1 MDLDTNRYTDPVP
14 LGGDQV
20 APPLPPH
27 DLDTGEV
34 LPPLEQ
40 DGPIPEHAA
49 APQPRPQSPQEV
61 FPPQLAAGG
70 GYAQDGAV
78 IPGLA
83 VTSGQFLDLID
94 DGQFSQDAYA
104 KIRDCAKT
112 MINLSRM
119 TNAKQKGKV
128 TITIDLE
135 AEDETFK
142 MTPNIVVKKP
152 EPPKRR
158 SVMWADE
165 NGQFTRFPPNQTQ
178 LFGLR
183 QSNPAR

>member
-1 MDLDTNRYTDPVP
+1 MDLDTSRYTDPVP
-14 LGGDQV
+14 MGGDQV
-20 APPLPPH
+20 PPPIQQINPE
-27 DLDTGEV
+27 TGEV

-40 DGPIPEHAA
+40 DESIPDHAA
-49 APQPRPQSPQEV
+49 QAKPRPQNPQEV
-61 FPPQLAAGG
+61 FPPQLGNG
-70 GYAQDGAV
+70 GYAQDGNM
-78 IPGLA
+78 IPGIA

-142 MTPNIVVKKP
+142 MTPSIVVKKP

-158 SVMWADE
+158 SVMWTDA

-183 QSNPAR
+183 QTNPAQ

>member
-1 MDLDTNRYTDPVP
+1 MDLDTSRYTDPVP
-14 LGGDQV
+14 MGGDQV
-20 APPLPPH
+20 PPPIEQHNPE
-27 DLDTGEV
+27 TGEV
-34 LPPLEQ
+34 LPPLDKEE
-40 DGPIPEHAA
+40 PIPDHAA
-49 APQPRPQSPQEV
+49 QASPRPQSPQEV
-61 FPPQLAAGG
+61 FPPQLGNG
-70 GYAQDGAV
+70 GYAQDGNL
-78 IPGLA
+78 IPGIA

-165 NGQFTRFPPNQTQ
+165 SGQFTRFPPNQTQ

-183 QSNPAR
+183 QANPAR